1 MVTTIISNKS
11 EFANLAKECL
21 NSLKTGLTYS
31 FSFENIKQP
40 KSIKQLGFIF
50 GGLISALQR
59 FYSDTDGIEYDKEI
73 LKELLYNEVGIDE
86 MVYLPNGRRV
96 VYRKSLSKMTKEEA
110 SEFINRCIVWI
121 DEYTEAVL
129 PIGLRY
135 LWTQYVTDEEIERV
149 MQAPLPQKDELYLA
163 QIRKRHCVGCG
174 KPASEAHHIRQG
186 VYALAEKNADFMT
199 IPLCS
204 NCHRTLHNLGEKK
217 FLSGISNVTNNLDIE
232 VFCRLLYHRIRN
244 GY

>member
-59 FYSDTDGIEYDKEI
+59 FYLDLDGQEYDKEL
-73 LKELLYNEVGIDE
+73 LKEMLYHFVGVTDTIF
-86 MVYLPNGRRV
+86 LPTGEKV
-96 VYRKSLSKMTKEEA
+96 SYRKTLSRMTKEEA

-121 DEYTEAVL
+121 DSNTECIL

-186 VYALAEKNADFMT
+186 VYALSKKNADYMA
-199 IPLCS
+199 IPLCT
-204 NCHRTLHNLGEKK
+204 NCHRTLHNLGEKR
-217 FLSGISNVTNNLDIE
+217 FLEGISNVTNNLNIE